1 MENTK
6 KIGYSILFLLM
17 MLSCDGQG
25 QISYYDTQLNK
36 ISNSTHIKKL
46 KLNLYQY
53 KGKVN
58 ISSDYTVQYAG
69 NNEKIMTE
77 TKGLI
82 LQDSI
87 FSLKTN
93 SLYSTDSTIKIASY
107 QEVEKNILYKDVNNI
122 YYNATSRNNN
132 SPYIILDLVSS
143 EVKVLSGYYIRD
155 KNTIYSYGGIN
166 CQKLEDVQINS
177 FTTGKYINSITGK
190 TMYLGFDGKSIFQN
204 EVKLTVDDVKN
215 LPIDKKIKDS
225 LQKEYFSGK

>member
-53 KGKVN
+53 NGKVN

-122 YYNATSRNNN
+122 YYNATSRNSN

-155 KNTIYSYGGIN
+155 KNTVYSYGGIN
-166 CQKLEDVQINS
+166 CQKLEDVQISS
-177 FTTGKYINSITGK
+177 FTTGKYINSVTGK

-215 LPIDKKIKDS
+215 LPIDEKIKDS